1 MITRDRFEIMLNAI
15 ATGTVIADARTR
27 VEKLVSAI
35 ADKIS
40 HSGGTTYSSTKISGE
55 SYSGTL
61 TESWENFDS
70 LRIMIRTDIVSG
82 RHGTI
87 TVEVPKELLIQLK
100 GTDESATLYEA
111 GNQFLY
117 ARFPSDTT
125 KITVV
130 ETSGV
135 YEIVEVYG
143 VKY

>member
-1 MITRDRFEIMLNAI
+1 MIPRNRLEVILKAI
-15 ATGTVIADARTR
+15 STGTVISDARNR
-27 VEKLVSAI
+27 FELIMSAI

-40 HSGGTTYSSTKISGE
+40 HSGGTTYSSTKISGD
-55 SYSGTL
+55 SYTGTL
-61 TESWENFDS
+61 SESWENFDS
-70 LRIMIRTDIVSG
+70 IRIMIRTEIVSG

-87 TVEVPKELLIQLK
+87 TVEVPKELLTQLK

-130 ETSGV
+130 ETTGI